1 MAILNGTELKVY
13 SSGTTNLV
21 AFAQNCTVTVN
32 NTTRETTNKESN
44 GFKEVLESLRD
55 WSVDLDGAYAW
66 TNAAGSALG
75 NGADDLTSKM
85 GLTSVT
91 EGAATGLSALIGGG
105 TGYTTPTTNRP
116 TTGGTGVGLTLD
128 IVISGGVVQSIAINS
143 AGTGY
148 TSGDTITVAATASNT
163 PTAFATFTLSSVGG
177 SVTTTNTR
185 QQFDVIFGDTSTSDV
200 SYSGKVY
207 ITSLSM
213 TGGTEDTA
221 TYSATL
227 EGTGPLTSTTN

>member
-148 TSGDTITVAATASNT
+148 TR
-163 PTAFATFTLSSVGG
+163 

-227 EGTGPLTSTTN
+227 EGTGLLTSTTN